1 MKYLFLGT
9 VSAFTHRD
17 VVVDDNVVCY
27 IVLGLMALCDGPYTN
42 EVGNSSM
49 TCLTRSTLRHWP
61 IMAERRRVR
70 LSSILCVVVCIGNIK
85 NVVDGPTDRSQLRL
99 KKTWSD

>member
-27 IVLGLMALCDGPYTN
+27 IVLGLMALCYGPYTN
-42 EVGNSSM
+42 EVGNS
-49 TCLTRSTLRHWP
+49 
-61 IMAERRRVR
+61 
-70 LSSILCVVVCIGNIK
+70 
-85 NVVDGPTDRSQLRL
+85 
-99 KKTWSD
+99 